1 MRVYVICG
9 SVVVEVAW
17 VIVQALPCLL
27 WAVRCNYASLRVF
40 CGEDIDIICVNT
52 GWGLLHPAAT
62 PASASTSLRLASSAD
77 KGGQRDSHH
86 SFRT

>member
-1 MRVYVICG
+1 MRETPCAVLKGLSLELNKDG
-9 SVVVEVAW
+9 S
-17 VIVQALPCLL
+17 
-27 WAVRCNYASLRVF
+27 YASLRVF
-40 CGEDIDIICVNT
+40 CGEDFDIISVNT